1 MERKY
6 SKVKSIVFGCVIL
19 LVISTCGL
27 IDSGNE
33 LYLLLVV
40 VAGVV
45 MALTNLLLLEEI
57 KNNEKAKIES

>member
-1 MERKY
+1 MGRKY

-19 LVISTCGL
+19 LVISTCAL

-45 MALTNLLLLEEI
+45 MSITNLLLLEEI
-57 KNNEKAKIES
+57 RNNEKAKIES

>member
-45 MALTNLLLLEEI
+45 MAMTNLLLLEEI

>member
-6 SKVKSIVFGCVIL
+6 SKIKSIVFGCVIL

-45 MALTNLLLLEEI
+45 LSITSLLLLEEI
-57 KNNEKAKIES
+57 KLKEKSKIES

>member
-6 SKVKSIVFGCVIL
+6 SKIKSIVFGCVIL
-19 LVISTCGL
+19 LVISTCGF
-27 IDSGNE
+27 IDSENS

-45 MALTNLLLLEEI
+45 MSITNLLLLEEI
-57 KNNEKAKIES
+57 RLKEKTKIES

>member
-40 VAGVV
+40 AAGVV
-45 MALTNLLLLEEI
+45 MAITNLLLLEEI
-57 KNNEKAKIES
+57 RNNEKAKIES

>member
-45 MALTNLLLLEEI
+45 MAITNLLLLEEI
-57 KNNEKAKIES
+57 RNNEKAKIES

>member
-45 MALTNLLLLEEI
+45 MAMTNLLLLEEI
-57 KNNEKAKIES
+57 RNNEKAKIES